1 MRLVA
6 QNITVARGGEVFF
19 SGIGFTLDAGEALV
33 VSGPNGVGKSTLLRV
48 LAGLLPDPDG
58 RTTLEGYDCGATRE
72 ACHYLGHRNGMKH
85 ELSVA
90 ENLTFWQRFMDSGNE
105 ERPAAF
111 SHVNEATRAV
121 GLAGLEHL
129 PFGYLSAGQ
138 QRRMAMARLLL
149 AHRPLWILD
158 EPTAAL
164 DAGSLALFAN
174 LVSDHLESGGMAIV
188 ATHQSLGL
196 KAPRH
201 LVLEPKADAL
211 FSAHDPFESEGAD

>member
-6 QNITVARGGEVFF
+6 QNITVARGGQVFF
-19 SGIGFTLDAGEALV
+19 AGIGFTLNSGEALV

-48 LAGLLPDPDG
+48 LAGLLPDEDG
-58 RTTLEGYDCGATRE
+58 RVFIEDGEYEVARE

-90 ENLTFWQRFMDSGNE
+90 ENLIFWQRFMQSGE
-105 ERPAAF
+105 DKHAPPARNI
-111 SHVNEATRAV
+111 VDATQSV

-149 AHRPLWILD
+149 AYRPVWILD

-164 DAGSLALFAN
+164 DSASQELFAG
-174 LVSDHLESGGMAIV
+174 LVADHLGEGGMVIA
-188 ATHQSLGL
+188 ATHHALGL
-196 KAPRH
+196 KTPRH
-201 LVLEPKADAL
+201 LVLEPRAEAV
-211 FSAHDPFESEGAD
+211 FAAHDPFAEEVVG

>member
-19 SGIGFTLDAGEALV
+19 SGIGFTLNGGEALV
-33 VSGPNGVGKSTLLRV
+33 VSGPNGVGKSTLLRI
-48 LAGLLPDPDG
+48 LAGLLPDLDG
-58 RTTLEGYDCGATRE
+58 EIAMEGYDCEAPRE

-90 ENLTFWQRFMDSGNE
+90 ENLTFWQRFMRNGNE
-105 ERPAAF
+105 DGRAAF
-111 SHVNEATRAV
+111 DHVSGATRAV

-164 DAGSLALFAN
+164 DTGSLTLFAN
-174 LVSDHLESGGMAIV
+174 LVSDHLASGGMAIV

-201 LVLEPKADAL
+201 LVLEPKADAV
-211 FSAHDPFESEGAD
+211 FSADDPFAHQGVG

>member
-6 QNITVARGGEVFF
+6 QNITVARGAEVFF
-19 SGIGFTLDAGEALV
+19 TGIGFTLNGGEALV

-58 RTTLEGYDCGATRE
+58 RVAMEGYNCEATRE

-85 ELSVA
+85 ALSVA
-90 ENLTFWQRFMDSGNE
+90 ENLTFWQSFMLSGNE
-105 ERPAAF
+105 GREAPLG
-111 SHVNEATRAV
+111 HVGEATEAV

-149 AHRPLWILD
+149 AYRPLWILD

-164 DAGSLALFAN
+164 DTGSMALFAG
-174 LVSDHLESGGMAIV
+174 LVSGHLESGGMAIV

-201 LVLEPKADAL
+201 LVLEPRADAV
-211 FSAHDPFESEGAD
+211 FSAHDPFARAGAG

>member
-6 QNITVARGGEVFF
+6 KNITVARGGQIFF
-19 SGIGFTLDAGEALV
+19 SGIGFTLSAGEALV

-58 RTTLEGYDCGATRE
+58 QITLEGGHYETVRE

-85 ELSVA
+85 ALSVE
-90 ENLTFWQRFMDSGNE
+90 ENLTFWQHFMRTGNE
-105 ERPAAF
+105 RQPALF
-111 SHVNEATRAV
+111 SQVREATNAV
-121 GLAGLEHL
+121 GLSGLEHL

-164 DAGSLALFAN
+164 DTGSLALFAK
-174 LVSDHLESGGMAIV
+174 LVSGHLESGGMAIV
-188 ATHQSLGL
+188 ATHQSLDL

-201 LVLEPKADAL
+201 LVLEPKAEAL
-211 FSAHDPFESEGAD
+211 FATHDPFAGEVAG